1 MTSNKNIIL
10 LKAIITRIKI
20 QSIMKKYLISIS
32 ILLFSITSFG
42 QRCENF
48 HEKNCFSFGLPYKNS
63 IQSTD
68 FEMWPGQSI
77 EFDIMVL
84 AGYEYNISIAFEKK
98 LGDVSYKITDF
109 NKSKTYYD
117 SDSSSIEEHPYDKQF
132 LVDKSKTLKV
142 IIAAPESL
150 KERAGPS
157 PQRCA
162 GLLVEFTKQLHVG
175 F

>member
-1 MTSNKNIIL
+1 
-10 LKAIITRIKI
+10 
-20 QSIMKKYLISIS
+20 MKKYLISIGV
-32 ILLFSITSFG
+32 LLLSITTFS
-42 QRCENF
+42 QSCENF
-48 HEKNCFSFGLPYKNS
+48 HEKKCFSFGLPFKHS

-68 FEMWPGQSI
+68 FEMWPGQSL

-98 LGDVSYKITDF
+98 LGDVNYKITDF

-117 SDSSSIEEHPYDKQF
+117 SESSSNEEHRYNKQF

-142 IIAAPESL
+142 IIAAPESDE
-150 KERAGPS
+150 ERAGAS
-157 PQRCA
+157 TLRCA